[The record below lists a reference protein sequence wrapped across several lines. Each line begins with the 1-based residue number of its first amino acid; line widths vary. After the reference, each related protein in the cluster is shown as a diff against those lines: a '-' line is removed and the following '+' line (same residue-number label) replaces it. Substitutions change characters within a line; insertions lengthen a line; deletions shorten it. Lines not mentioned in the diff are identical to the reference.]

1 VRGLCLHRH
10 QSVADK
16 QQTISDC
23 RCREKISKNPWLQVA
38 PTVLASPPTN
48 PRICWEAGTA
58 RAREGA
64 ADFAKIRLIAGKKR
78 INRYMEFS
86 IAALLANFT
95 EDKLVAPKALE
106 KKLDCNDATSQLKL
120 QIALEALEK
129 IGILVKDKGRYR
141 RVPEEDVVEAKLR
154 CSSKGFCFAI
164 QDAEGSEDVYVRESH
179 LSTAWNGDRVLVKII
194 KEGSRRRSPEGE
206 VMLILERAN
215 PSVLARVKQT
225 ATPTGRV
232 SYRAIPLDDRL
243 LFELDLLA
251 NGTNLQEAIDHLVH
265 VEVKRYPL
273 GTHRPVGK
281 VVQVLGSDAEA
292 ADDLDIVCCKHDL
305 PRSFPAA
312 VIKAAENLPSKLK
325 KTDIKKRLDLRNS
338 LTVTFSKNEAG
349 EINSENPAP
358 QAEPESFSDD
368 AAENEFD
375 PTSFLW
381 DPPIEHALSIE
392 TLKSGG
398 WQVGI
403 HITDAAEY
411 VQPETPIDREARKR
425 GTCAHL
431 GEKII
436 AVLPEILNDRCS
448 LLLDT
453 ERLAFSIL
461 LTLDESG
468 ELLEY
473 EIQTSVIHIDYQLS
487 YQDAQAILEPGS
499 DAEDHALSSALRP
512 FLDQIGAASQAA
524 RQARLQ
530 RGSFEL
536 NLPDAN
542 SHFDDEGELGA
553 FATAPAAQSAVSE
566 LVVLANQA
574 VATHLQALGVPAIY
588 RVQPMPDPADIQ
600 EFIKL
605 SNNLGGELYLES
617 EEEVLPLEFQRFT
630 QQFAD
635 LKSERVLTYL
645 LEDTMKPAVYST
657 TPKPHF
663 GLALQDGYT
672 RCNSPLSRYADLLVL
687 RVLQAVFEQGR
698 SSRTTRAKEKVDLH
712 HSSCHGQITWNVLP
726 PDLHHEFETEFAAAV
741 VHLTERERVAED
753 AESDLQGLKKTGL
766 MKERTG
772 QTFQGL
778 ITGVQSYGF
787 FVEIEVRPPES
798 DILRVE
804 GLVHV
809 SSLKDDWYEYRSRQQ
824 TLVGRKIR
832 NQYRLGD
839 RVEVQV
845 KSVDYYRQQIDLV
858 AVGGGSQ
865 AFDDDE

>member
-1 VRGLCLHRH
+1 
-10 QSVADK
+10 
-16 QQTISDC
+16 
-23 RCREKISKNPWLQVA
+23 
-38 PTVLASPPTN
+38 
-48 PRICWEAGTA
+48 
-58 RAREGA
+58 
-64 ADFAKIRLIAGKKR
+64 
-78 INRYMEFS
+78 MEFS

-141 RVPEEDVVEAKLR
+141 RVTEDDVVEAKLR

-251 NGTNLQEAIDHLVH
+251 NGINLQEAIDHLVH

-305 PRSFPAA
+305 PRSFPPA

-325 KTDIKKRLDLRNS
+325 KTDIKKRLDLRDI
-338 LTVTFSKNEAG
+338 LTITFSKNQLE
-349 EINSENPAP
+349 ETQSENN
-358 QAEPESFSDD
+358 PETIGEETCSD
-368 AAENEFD
+368 AAENENEFD
-375 PTSFLW
+375 PASFLS
-381 DPPIEHALSIE
+381 DPPIERALSIE

-398 WQVGI
+398 WRVGI
-403 HITDAAEY
+403 HIADAAEY

-425 GTCAHL
+425 GTAPHL

-436 AVLPEILNDRCS
+436 AVLPEIVNERCS
-448 LLLDT
+448 LLPDT
-453 ERLAFSIL
+453 ERLAFSVL

-468 ELLEY
+468 ALAEY
-473 EIQTSVIHIDYQLS
+473 EIQTSVIQIDYQLS
-487 YQDAQAILEPGS
+487 YKEAEAILETPS
-499 DAEDHALSSALRP
+499 DDPLSSALRP
-512 FLDQIGAASQAA
+512 FLDQISAASQAA

-530 RGSFEL
+530 RGAFEL

-553 FATAPAAQSAVSE
+553 FAIAPRAQSAVAE

-574 VATHLQALGVPAIY
+574 VATHLQALGVPGIY

-605 SNNLGGELYLES
+605 SNNLGGELYLEN
-617 EEEVLPLEFQRFT
+617 EEEVLPFDFQRFT
-630 QQFAD
+630 QQFAG

-672 RCNSPLSRYADLLVL
+672 RCTSPLSRYADLLVL
-687 RVLQAVFEQGR
+687 RLLQAVLEQGR
-698 SSRTTRAKEKVDLH
+698 SGRTTRTKEKVDLH

-726 PDLHHEFETEFAAAV
+726 PDLHHEFETEFASVV

-798 DILRVE
+798 ELLRVE

-824 TLVGRKIR
+824 TLVGRKNR

>member
-1 VRGLCLHRH
+1 
-10 QSVADK
+10 
-16 QQTISDC
+16 
-23 RCREKISKNPWLQVA
+23 
-38 PTVLASPPTN
+38 
-48 PRICWEAGTA
+48 
-58 RAREGA
+58 
-64 ADFAKIRLIAGKKR
+64 
-78 INRYMEFS
+78 MEFS

-106 KKLDCNDATSQLKL
+106 KKLDCNDETSQLKL

-141 RVPEEDVVEAKLR
+141 RVAEDDVVEAKLR

-312 VIKAAENLPSKLK
+312 VIKAAENLPSKVK
-325 KTDIKKRLDLRNS
+325 KTDIKKRLDLRNI
-338 LTVTFSKNEAG
+338 LTVTFSKHELQEADTDNQARQTQEENFSEGTG
-349 EINSENPAP
+349 ENQTEK
-358 QAEPESFSDD
+358 
-368 AAENEFD
+368 EFD
-375 PTSFLW
+375 PTSFLS
-381 DPPIEHALSIE
+381 DPPIERALSIE
-392 TLKSGG
+392 SLKSGG

-411 VQPETPIDREARKR
+411 VQPETPLDREARKR

-436 AVLPEILNDRCS
+436 AVLPELLNERCS
-448 LLLDT
+448 LQADS
-453 ERLAFSIL
+453 ERLTFSIL

-473 EIQTSVIHIDYQLS
+473 EIQTSVIQVDYQLS
-487 YQDAQAILEPGS
+487 YPEAEAILQADPDTEV
-499 DAEDHALSSALRP
+499 HHLSSALRP
-512 FLDQIGAASQAA
+512 FLDRISDASKAA
-524 RQARLQ
+524 RQARLK
-530 RGSFEL
+530 RGAFEL

-553 FATAPAAQSAVSE
+553 FATAPASQSAVSE

-605 SNNLGGELYLES
+605 SNNLGGELYLEN
-617 EEEVLPLEFQRFT
+617 EEEVLPFDFQRFT
-630 QQFAD
+630 QQFAG

-663 GLALQDGYT
+663 GLALSDGYT
-672 RCNSPLSRYADLLVL
+672 RCTSPLSRYADLLVL

-698 SSRTTRAKEKVDLH
+698 SSRTTRAKEKVNLH

-726 PDLHHEFETEFAAAV
+726 PDLHHEYETEFGAAV

-824 TLVGRKIR
+824 TLVGRKNR

-865 AFDDDE
+865 AFDDEE

>member
-1 VRGLCLHRH
+1 
-10 QSVADK
+10 
-16 QQTISDC
+16 
-23 RCREKISKNPWLQVA
+23 
-38 PTVLASPPTN
+38 
-48 PRICWEAGTA
+48 
-58 RAREGA
+58 
-64 ADFAKIRLIAGKKR
+64 
-78 INRYMEFS
+78 MEFS

-141 RVPEEDVVEAKLR
+141 RVAEDDVVEAKLR

-338 LTVTFSKNEAG
+338 LTVTFSKNEEG
-349 EINSENPAP
+349 ETNTENETPQVPEANFSEGT
-358 QAEPESFSDD
+358 AENEL
-368 AAENEFD
+368 ENEFD
-375 PTSFLW
+375 PTSFLC
-381 DPPIEHALSIE
+381 DPPIERALSIE

-398 WQVGI
+398 WQVAI
-403 HITDAAEY
+403 HIADAAEY
-411 VQPETPIDREARKR
+411 VQPETPLDREARKR
-425 GTCAHL
+425 GTSAHL

-436 AVLPEILNDRCS
+436 PVQPQILNDRCS
-448 LLLDT
+448 LQPDT

-468 ELLEY
+468 ELTEY

-487 YQDAQAILEPGS
+487 YEQAQAIIEPDS
-499 DAEDHALSSALRP
+499 DAEDNPLSSALRP
-512 FLDQIGAASQAA
+512 FLDQIRAASQAV
-524 RQARLQ
+524 RQTRLQ
-530 RGSFEL
+530 RGAFEL

-553 FATAPAAQSAVSE
+553 FTTATPAQSAVSE

-605 SNNLGGELYLES
+605 SNNLGGELYLEN
-617 EEEVLPLEFQRFT
+617 EEEVLPLDFQRFT

-672 RCNSPLSRYADLLVL
+672 RCTSPLSRYADLLVL

-698 SSRTTRAKEKVDLH
+698 SSRTTRAKEKVNLH

-798 DILRVE
+798 ELLRVE

-824 TLVGRKIR
+824 TLVGRKNR

-865 AFDDDE
+865 AFDDEE

>member
-1 VRGLCLHRH
+1 
-10 QSVADK
+10 
-16 QQTISDC
+16 
-23 RCREKISKNPWLQVA
+23 
-38 PTVLASPPTN
+38 
-48 PRICWEAGTA
+48 
-58 RAREGA
+58 
-64 ADFAKIRLIAGKKR
+64 
-78 INRYMEFS
+78 MEFS

-106 KKLDCNDATSQLKL
+106 KKLDCNDETSQLKL

-129 IGILVKDKGRYR
+129 IGILIKDKGRYR
-141 RVPEEDVVEAKLR
+141 RVAEEDVVEAKLR

-325 KTDIKKRLDLRNS
+325 KTDIKKRLDLRNI
-338 LTVTFSKNEAG
+338 LTVTFSKNEPG
-349 EINSENPAP
+349 ETNENDPP
-358 QAEPESFSDD
+358 QTEPESFSDE
-368 AAENEFD
+368 AENEFD
-375 PTSFLW
+375 PTSFLS
-381 DPPIEHALSIE
+381 DPPIERALSIE
-392 TLKSGG
+392 SLKSGG

-436 AVLPEILNDRCS
+436 AVLPELLNDRCS

-487 YQDAQAILEPGS
+487 YHDAQAILEPGS
-499 DAEDHALSSALRP
+499 DAED
-512 FLDQIGAASQAA
+512 
-524 RQARLQ
+524 
-530 RGSFEL
+530 
-536 NLPDAN
+536 
-542 SHFDDEGELGA
+542 
-553 FATAPAAQSAVSE
+553 
-566 LVVLANQA
+566 
-574 VATHLQALGVPAIY
+574 
-588 RVQPMPDPADIQ
+588 
-600 EFIKL
+600 
-605 SNNLGGELYLES
+605 
-617 EEEVLPLEFQRFT
+617 
-630 QQFAD
+630 
-635 LKSERVLTYL
+635 
-645 LEDTMKPAVYST
+645 
-657 TPKPHF
+657 
-663 GLALQDGYT
+663 
-672 RCNSPLSRYADLLVL
+672 
-687 RVLQAVFEQGR
+687 
-698 SSRTTRAKEKVDLH
+698 
-712 HSSCHGQITWNVLP
+712 
-726 PDLHHEFETEFAAAV
+726 
-741 VHLTERERVAED
+741 
-753 AESDLQGLKKTGL
+753 
-766 MKERTG
+766 
-772 QTFQGL
+772 
-778 ITGVQSYGF
+778 
-787 FVEIEVRPPES
+787 
-798 DILRVE
+798 
-804 GLVHV
+804 
-809 SSLKDDWYEYRSRQQ
+809 
-824 TLVGRKIR
+824 
-832 NQYRLGD
+832 
-839 RVEVQV
+839 
-845 KSVDYYRQQIDLV
+845 
-858 AVGGGSQ
+858 
-865 AFDDDE
+865 

>member
-1 VRGLCLHRH
+1 
-10 QSVADK
+10 
-16 QQTISDC
+16 
-23 RCREKISKNPWLQVA
+23 
-38 PTVLASPPTN
+38 
-48 PRICWEAGTA
+48 
-58 RAREGA
+58 
-64 ADFAKIRLIAGKKR
+64 
-78 INRYMEFS
+78 MEFS

-106 KKLDCNDATSQLKL
+106 KKLDCNDVTSQLKL

-141 RVPEEDVVEAKLR
+141 RVTEDDVVEAKLR

-225 ATPTGRV
+225 STPTGRV

-312 VIKAAENLPSKLK
+312 AIKAAENLPSKLK
-325 KTDIKKRLDLRNS
+325 KTDIKKRLDLRDI
-338 LTVTFSKNEAG
+338 LTFTFTKNQLE
-349 EINSENPAP
+349 ESESESI
-358 QAEPESFSDD
+358 AETTEEESISDFPK
-368 AAENEFD
+368 NEFD
-375 PTSFLW
+375 PASFLSN
-381 DPPIEHALSIE
+381 PPIERALSIE

-398 WQVGI
+398 WRVGV
-403 HITDAAEY
+403 HIADAAEY

-425 GTCAHL
+425 GTAPHL
-431 GEKII
+431 GDKII
-436 AVLPEILNDRCS
+436 AILPEILLNDRSS
-448 LLLDT
+448 LIPDV
-453 ERLAFSIL
+453 ERPTFSVIL
-461 LTLDESG
+461 TIDESG
-468 ELLEY
+468 EVVEY
-473 EIQTSVIHIDYQLS
+473 EIQTSIIQVDCQLNYQE
-487 YQDAQAILEPGS
+487 AETILESGS
-499 DAEDHALSSALRP
+499 ASTVHPLSSTICP
-512 FLDQIGAASQAA
+512 FLSQLFAVSEVVRETRLKRGA
-524 RQARLQ
+524 
-530 RGSFEL
+530 FEL

-553 FATAPAAQSAVSE
+553 FAIAPRAQSAVSE

-574 VATHLQALGVPAIY
+574 VATHLQALGVPGIY

-605 SNNLGGELYLES
+605 SNNLGGELYLEN
-617 EEEVLPLEFQRFT
+617 EEEVLPFDFQRFT
-630 QQFAD
+630 QQFAG

-672 RCNSPLSRYADLLVL
+672 RCTSPLSRYADLLVL
-687 RVLQAVFEQGR
+687 RLLQAVLEQGR
-698 SSRTTRAKEKVDLH
+698 SSRTTRAKEKVNLR

-726 PDLHHEFETEFAAAV
+726 PDLHHEFETEFASLV

-824 TLVGRKIR
+824 TLVGRKNR

>member
-1 VRGLCLHRH
+1 LG
-10 QSVADK
+10 S
-16 QQTISDC
+16 TF
-23 RCREKISKNPWLQVA
+23 A
-38 PTVLASPPTN
+38 P
-48 PRICWEAGTA
+48 AG
-58 RAREGA
+58 EGA
-64 ADFAKIRLIAGKKR
+64 VDFAKIRLIAGKKR
-78 INRYMEFS
+78 IDRYMEFS

-141 RVPEEDVVEAKLR
+141 RVTEDDVVEAKLR

-251 NGTNLQEAIDHLVH
+251 NGINLQEAIDHLVH

-305 PRSFPAA
+305 PRSFPPA

-325 KTDIKKRLDLRNS
+325 KTDIKKRLDLRDI
-338 LTVTFSKNEAG
+338 LTITFSKNQLE
-349 EINSENPAP
+349 ETQSENN
-358 QAEPESFSDD
+358 PETIGEETFSD
-368 AAENEFD
+368 AAENENEFD
-375 PTSFLW
+375 PASFLS
-381 DPPIEHALSIE
+381 DPPIERALSIE

-398 WQVGI
+398 WRVGI
-403 HITDAAEY
+403 HIADAAEY

-425 GTCAHL
+425 GTAPHL

-436 AVLPEILNDRCS
+436 AVLPEIVNERCS
-448 LLLDT
+448 LLPDT
-453 ERLAFSIL
+453 ERLAFSVL

-468 ELLEY
+468 ALAEY
-473 EIQTSVIHIDYQLS
+473 EIQTSVIQIDYQLS
-487 YQDAQAILEPGS
+487 YKEAEAILESRS
-499 DAEDHALSSALRP
+499 DDPLSSALRP
-512 FLDQIGAASQAA
+512 FLDQISAASQAA

-530 RGSFEL
+530 RGAFEL

-553 FATAPAAQSAVSE
+553 FAIAPRAQSAVAE

-574 VATHLQALGVPAIY
+574 VATHLQALGVPGIY

-605 SNNLGGELYLES
+605 SNNLGGELYLEN
-617 EEEVLPLEFQRFT
+617 EEEVLPFDFQRFT
-630 QQFAD
+630 QQFAG

-672 RCNSPLSRYADLLVL
+672 RCTSPLSRYADLLVL
-687 RVLQAVFEQGR
+687 RLLQAVLEQGR
-698 SSRTTRAKEKVDLH
+698 SGRTTRTKEKVDLH

-726 PDLHHEFETEFAAAV
+726 PDLHHEFETEFASLV

-798 DILRVE
+798 ELLRVE

-824 TLVGRKIR
+824 TLVGRKNR

>member
-1 VRGLCLHRH
+1 
-10 QSVADK
+10 
-16 QQTISDC
+16 
-23 RCREKISKNPWLQVA
+23 
-38 PTVLASPPTN
+38 
-48 PRICWEAGTA
+48 
-58 RAREGA
+58 
-64 ADFAKIRLIAGKKR
+64 
-78 INRYMEFS
+78 MEFS

-106 KKLDCNDATSQLKL
+106 KKLDCNDVTSQLKL

-141 RVPEEDVVEAKLR
+141 RVTEDDVVEAKLR

-164 QDAEGSEDVYVRESH
+164 QDAEGSEDVYVWESH

-225 ATPTGRV
+225 STPTGRV

-305 PRSFPAA
+305 PRSFPVA

-325 KTDIKKRLDLRNS
+325 KTDIKKRLDLRDI
-338 LTVTFSKNEAG
+338 LTFTFSKNTLE
-349 EINSENPAP
+349 ETKSENNAKTT
-358 QAEPESFSDD
+358 QDETFSASAENEL
-368 AAENEFD
+368 ENEFD
-375 PTSFLW
+375 PASFLSN
-381 DPPIEHALSIE
+381 PPVERALSIE

-398 WQVGI
+398 WRVGI
-403 HITDAAEY
+403 HIADAAEY

-425 GTCAHL
+425 GTVPHL
-431 GEKII
+431 GDKII
-436 AVLPEILNDRCS
+436 AILPEILLDDRSS
-448 LLLDT
+448 LIPDV
-453 ERLAFSIL
+453 ERLTFSVIL
-461 LTLDESG
+461 TIDESG
-468 ELLEY
+468 ELVEY
-473 EIQTSVIHIDYQLS
+473 EIQTSIIQVDCQLS
-487 YQDAQAILEPGS
+487 YQEAETILESGASATVHP
-499 DAEDHALSSALRP
+499 LSSTICP
-512 FLDQIGAASQAA
+512 FLSQLFAASEVV
-524 RQARLQ
+524 RQARLK
-530 RGSFEL
+530 RGAFEL

-553 FATAPAAQSAVSE
+553 FAIAPPAQSAVSE

-574 VATHLQALGVPAIY
+574 VATHLQALGVPGIY

-605 SNNLGGELYLES
+605 SNNLGGELYLEN
-617 EEEVLPLEFQRFT
+617 EEEVLPFDFQRFT
-630 QQFAD
+630 QQFAG

-672 RCNSPLSRYADLLVL
+672 RCTSPLSRYADLLVL
-687 RVLQAVFEQGR
+687 RLLQTVLEQGR
-698 SSRTTRAKEKVDLH
+698 SSRTTRAKEKVNLR

-726 PDLHHEFETEFAAAV
+726 PDLHHEFETEFASLV

-824 TLVGRKIR
+824 TLVGRKNR

>member
-1 VRGLCLHRH
+1 
-10 QSVADK
+10 
-16 QQTISDC
+16 
-23 RCREKISKNPWLQVA
+23 
-38 PTVLASPPTN
+38 
-48 PRICWEAGTA
+48 
-58 RAREGA
+58 
-64 ADFAKIRLIAGKKR
+64 
-78 INRYMEFS
+78 MEFS

-141 RVPEEDVVEAKLR
+141 RVAEDDVVEAKLR

-225 ATPTGRV
+225 GTPTGRV

-338 LTVTFSKNEAG
+338 LTVTFSKNEEG
-349 EINSENPAP
+349 ETNTENEAP
-358 QAEPESFSDD
+358 QVPEENFSEGTAENELL
-368 AAENEFD
+368 NEFD
-375 PTSFLW
+375 PTSFLC
-381 DPPIEHALSIE
+381 DPPIERALSIE

-398 WQVGI
+398 WQVAI
-403 HITDAAEY
+403 HIADAAEY
-411 VQPETPIDREARKR
+411 VQPETPLDREARKR
-425 GTCAHL
+425 GTSAHL

-436 AVLPEILNDRCS
+436 PVQPQILNDRCS
-448 LLLDT
+448 LQPDT

-468 ELLEY
+468 ELTEY

-487 YQDAQAILEPGS
+487 YEQAQAIIESDS
-499 DAEDHALSSALRP
+499 DAEDNPLSSALRP
-512 FLDQIGAASQAA
+512 FLDQIWAASRAA
-524 RQARLQ
+524 RQARLK
-530 RGSFEL
+530 RGAFEL

-553 FATAPAAQSAVSE
+553 FTTATPAQSAVSE
-566 LVVLANQA
+566 LVVLANEA
-574 VATHLQALGVPAIY
+574 VAAHLQALGVPAIY

-617 EEEVLPLEFQRFT
+617 EEEVLPFDFQRFT
-630 QQFAD
+630 QQFAG

-672 RCNSPLSRYADLLVL
+672 RCTSPLSRYADLLVL

-698 SSRTTRAKEKVDLH
+698 SSRTTRAKEKVNLH

-726 PDLHHEFETEFAAAV
+726 PDLHHEFETEFAASV

-787 FVEIEVRPPES
+787 FVEIEVRPTDSEL
-798 DILRVE
+798 LRVE

-824 TLVGRKIR
+824 TLVGRKNR

-865 AFDDDE
+865 AFDDDD

>member
-1 VRGLCLHRH
+1 LG
-10 QSVADK
+10 S
-16 QQTISDC
+16 TF
-23 RCREKISKNPWLQVA
+23 A
-38 PTVLASPPTN
+38 P
-48 PRICWEAGTA
+48 AG
-58 RAREGA
+58 EGA
-64 ADFAKIRLIAGKKR
+64 VDFAKIRLIAGKKR
-78 INRYMEFS
+78 IDRYMEFS

-141 RVPEEDVVEAKLR
+141 RVTEDDVVEAKLR

-251 NGTNLQEAIDHLVH
+251 NGINLQEAIDHLVH

-305 PRSFPAA
+305 PRSFPPA

-325 KTDIKKRLDLRNS
+325 KTDIKKRLDLRDI
-338 LTVTFSKNEAG
+338 LTITFSKNQETQ
-349 EINSENPAP
+349 SENN
-358 QAEPESFSDD
+358 PETIGEETFSD
-368 AAENEFD
+368 AAENENEFD
-375 PTSFLW
+375 PASFLS
-381 DPPIEHALSIE
+381 DPPIERALSIE

-398 WQVGI
+398 WRVGI
-403 HITDAAEY
+403 HIADAAEY

-425 GTCAHL
+425 GTAPHL

-436 AVLPEILNDRCS
+436 AVLPEIVNERCS
-448 LLLDT
+448 LLPDT
-453 ERLAFSIL
+453 ERLAFSVL

-468 ELLEY
+468 ALAEY
-473 EIQTSVIHIDYQLS
+473 EIQTSVIQIDYQLS
-487 YQDAQAILEPGS
+487 YKEAEAILESRS
-499 DAEDHALSSALRP
+499 DDPLSSALRP
-512 FLDQIGAASQAA
+512 FLDQISAASQAA

-530 RGSFEL
+530 RGAFEL

-553 FATAPAAQSAVSE
+553 FAIAPRAQSAVAE

-574 VATHLQALGVPAIY
+574 VATHLQALGVPGIY

-605 SNNLGGELYLES
+605 SNNLGGELYLEN
-617 EEEVLPLEFQRFT
+617 EEEVLPFDFQRFT
-630 QQFAD
+630 QQFAG

-672 RCNSPLSRYADLLVL
+672 RCTSPLSRYADLLVL
-687 RVLQAVFEQGR
+687 RLLQAVLEQGR
-698 SSRTTRAKEKVDLH
+698 SGRTTRTKEKVDLH

-726 PDLHHEFETEFAAAV
+726 PDLHHEFETEFASLV

-798 DILRVE
+798 ELLRVE

-824 TLVGRKIR
+824 TLVGRKNR

>member
-1 VRGLCLHRH
+1 
-10 QSVADK
+10 
-16 QQTISDC
+16 
-23 RCREKISKNPWLQVA
+23 
-38 PTVLASPPTN
+38 
-48 PRICWEAGTA
+48 
-58 RAREGA
+58 
-64 ADFAKIRLIAGKKR
+64 
-78 INRYMEFS
+78 MEFS

-141 RVPEEDVVEAKLR
+141 RVTEDDVVEAKLR

-225 ATPTGRV
+225 STPTGRV

-325 KTDIKKRLDLRNS
+325 KTDIKKRLDLRDI
-338 LTVTFSKNEAG
+338 LTFTFSKNTLE
-349 EINSENPAP
+349 ETNSENNVETT
-358 QAEPESFSDD
+358 QEEIISDFPK
-368 AAENEFD
+368 NEFD
-375 PTSFLW
+375 PASFLSN
-381 DPPIEHALSIE
+381 PPIERALSIE

-398 WQVGI
+398 WRVGI
-403 HITDAAEY
+403 HIADAAEY

-425 GTCAHL
+425 GTAPHL
-431 GEKII
+431 GDKII
-436 AVLPEILNDRCS
+436 AVLPEILLDDRSS
-448 LLLDT
+448 LIPDV
-453 ERLAFSIL
+453 ERLTFSVIL
-461 LTLDESG
+461 TIDESG
-468 ELLEY
+468 ELVEY
-473 EIQTSVIHIDYQLS
+473 EIQTSIIQVDCQLTYQE
-487 YQDAQAILEPGS
+487 AETILESGASATVHP
-499 DAEDHALSSALRP
+499 LSSTICP
-512 FLDQIGAASQAA
+512 FLSQLFAVSEVV
-524 RQARLQ
+524 RQARLK
-530 RGSFEL
+530 RGAFEL

-553 FATAPAAQSAVSE
+553 FAIAPRAQSAVSE

-574 VATHLQALGVPAIY
+574 VATHLQALGVPGIY

-605 SNNLGGELYLES
+605 SNNLGGELYLEN
-617 EEEVLPLEFQRFT
+617 EEEVLPFDFQRFT
-630 QQFAD
+630 QQFAG

-672 RCNSPLSRYADLLVL
+672 RCTSPLSRYADLLVL
-687 RVLQAVFEQGR
+687 RLLQAVLEQGR
-698 SSRTTRAKEKVDLH
+698 SSRTTRAKEKVNLR

-726 PDLHHEFETEFAAAV
+726 PDLHHEFETEFASLV

-824 TLVGRKIR
+824 TLVGRKNR

>member
-1 VRGLCLHRH
+1 
-10 QSVADK
+10 
-16 QQTISDC
+16 
-23 RCREKISKNPWLQVA
+23 
-38 PTVLASPPTN
+38 
-48 PRICWEAGTA
+48 
-58 RAREGA
+58 
-64 ADFAKIRLIAGKKR
+64 
-78 INRYMEFS
+78 MEFS

-141 RVPEEDVVEAKLR
+141 RVTEDDVVEAKLR

-225 ATPTGRV
+225 STPTGRV

-325 KTDIKKRLDLRNS
+325 KTDIKKRLDLRDI
-338 LTVTFSKNEAG
+338 LTFTFSKNTLE
-349 EINSENPAP
+349 ETNSENNVETT
-358 QAEPESFSDD
+358 QEEIISDFPK
-368 AAENEFD
+368 NEFD
-375 PTSFLW
+375 PASFLSN
-381 DPPIEHALSIE
+381 PPIERALSIE

-398 WQVGI
+398 WRVGI
-403 HITDAAEY
+403 HIADAAEY

-425 GTCAHL
+425 GTAPHL
-431 GEKII
+431 GDKII
-436 AVLPEILNDRCS
+436 AILPEILLDDRSS
-448 LLLDT
+448 LIPDV
-453 ERLAFSIL
+453 ERLTFSVIL
-461 LTLDESG
+461 TIDESG
-468 ELLEY
+468 ELVEY
-473 EIQTSVIHIDYQLS
+473 EIQTSIIQVDCQLTYQE
-487 YQDAQAILEPGS
+487 AETILESGASATVHP
-499 DAEDHALSSALRP
+499 LSSTICP
-512 FLDQIGAASQAA
+512 FLSQLFAVSEVV
-524 RQARLQ
+524 RQARLK
-530 RGSFEL
+530 RGAFEL

-553 FATAPAAQSAVSE
+553 FAIAPRAQSAVSE

-574 VATHLQALGVPAIY
+574 VATHLQALGVPGIY

-605 SNNLGGELYLES
+605 SNNLGGELYLEN
-617 EEEVLPLEFQRFT
+617 EEEVLPFDFQRFT
-630 QQFAD
+630 QQFAG

-672 RCNSPLSRYADLLVL
+672 RCTSPLSRYADLLVL
-687 RVLQAVFEQGR
+687 RLLQAVLEQGR
-698 SSRTTRAKEKVDLH
+698 SSRTTRAKEKVNLR

-726 PDLHHEFETEFAAAV
+726 PDLHHEFETEFASLV

-824 TLVGRKIR
+824 TLVGRKNR

-865 AFDDDE
+865 AFDDEE

>member
-1 VRGLCLHRH
+1 
-10 QSVADK
+10 
-16 QQTISDC
+16 
-23 RCREKISKNPWLQVA
+23 
-38 PTVLASPPTN
+38 
-48 PRICWEAGTA
+48 
-58 RAREGA
+58 
-64 ADFAKIRLIAGKKR
+64 
-78 INRYMEFS
+78 MEFS

-141 RVPEEDVVEAKLR
+141 RVAEDDVVEAKLR

-338 LTVTFSKNEAG
+338 LTVTFSKNEEG
-349 EINSENPAP
+349 ETNTQNEAP
-358 QAEPESFSDD
+358 QVPEENFSEGTAENEL
-368 AAENEFD
+368 ENEFD
-375 PTSFLW
+375 PTSFLC
-381 DPPIEHALSIE
+381 DPPIERALSIE

-398 WQVGI
+398 WQVAI
-403 HITDAAEY
+403 HIADAAEY
-411 VQPETPIDREARKR
+411 VQPETPLDREARKR
-425 GTCAHL
+425 GTSAHL
-431 GEKII
+431 GEKVIP
-436 AVLPEILNDRCS
+436 VQPQILNDRCS
-448 LLLDT
+448 LQPDT

-468 ELLEY
+468 ELTEY

-487 YQDAQAILEPGS
+487 YEQAQAIIESDS
-499 DAEDHALSSALRP
+499 DAEDNPLSSALRP
-512 FLDQIGAASQAA
+512 FLDQIRAASQAV
-524 RQARLQ
+524 RQTRLQ
-530 RGSFEL
+530 RGAFEL

-553 FATAPAAQSAVSE
+553 FTTATPAQSAVSE

-605 SNNLGGELYLES
+605 SNNLGGELYLEN
-617 EEEVLPLEFQRFT
+617 EEEVLPLDFQRFT

-663 GLALQDGYT
+663 GLALSHGYT
-672 RCNSPLSRYADLLVL
+672 RCTSPLSRYADLLVL

-698 SSRTTRAKEKVDLH
+698 SSRTTRAKEKVNLH

-798 DILRVE
+798 ELLRVE

-824 TLVGRKIR
+824 TLVGRKNR

-865 AFDDDE
+865 AFDDDD

>member
-1 VRGLCLHRH
+1 
-10 QSVADK
+10 
-16 QQTISDC
+16 
-23 RCREKISKNPWLQVA
+23 
-38 PTVLASPPTN
+38 
-48 PRICWEAGTA
+48 
-58 RAREGA
+58 
-64 ADFAKIRLIAGKKR
+64 
-78 INRYMEFS
+78 MEFS

-106 KKLDCNDATSQLKL
+106 KKLDCNDVTSQLKL

-141 RVPEEDVVEAKLR
+141 RVTEDDVVEAKLR

-225 ATPTGRV
+225 STPTGRV

-325 KTDIKKRLDLRNS
+325 KTDIKKRLDLRDI
-338 LTVTFSKNEAG
+338 LTFTFTKNQLE
-349 EINSENPAP
+349 ETESENI
-358 QAEPESFSDD
+358 AETTEEEIISDFPK
-368 AAENEFD
+368 NEFD
-375 PTSFLW
+375 PASFLSN
-381 DPPIEHALSIE
+381 PPIERALSIE

-398 WQVGI
+398 WRVGV
-403 HITDAAEY
+403 HIADAAEY

-425 GTCAHL
+425 GTAPHL
-431 GEKII
+431 GDKII
-436 AVLPEILNDRCS
+436 AILPEILLDDRSS
-448 LLLDT
+448 LIPDV
-453 ERLAFSIL
+453 ERPTFSVIL
-461 LTLDESG
+461 TIDESG
-468 ELLEY
+468 EVIEY
-473 EIQTSVIHIDYQLS
+473 EIQTSIIQVDCQLNYQE
-487 YQDAQAILEPGS
+487 AETILESGS
-499 DAEDHALSSALRP
+499 ASTVHPLSSTICP
-512 FLDQIGAASQAA
+512 FLSQLFAVSEVV
-524 RQARLQ
+524 REARLK
-530 RGSFEL
+530 RGAFEL

-553 FATAPAAQSAVSE
+553 FAIAPRAQSAVSE

-574 VATHLQALGVPAIY
+574 VATHLQALGVPGIY

-605 SNNLGGELYLES
+605 SNNLGGELYLEN
-617 EEEVLPLEFQRFT
+617 EEEVLPLDFQRFT
-630 QQFAD
+630 QQFAG

-672 RCNSPLSRYADLLVL
+672 RCTSPLSRYADLLVL
-687 RVLQAVFEQGR
+687 RLLQAVLEQGR
-698 SSRTTRAKEKVDLH
+698 SSRTTRAKEKVNLR

-726 PDLHHEFETEFAAAV
+726 PDLHHEFETEFASLV

-824 TLVGRKIR
+824 TLVGRKNR

>member
-1 VRGLCLHRH
+1 
-10 QSVADK
+10 
-16 QQTISDC
+16 
-23 RCREKISKNPWLQVA
+23 
-38 PTVLASPPTN
+38 
-48 PRICWEAGTA
+48 
-58 RAREGA
+58 
-64 ADFAKIRLIAGKKR
+64 
-78 INRYMEFS
+78 MEFS

-106 KKLDCNDATSQLKL
+106 KKLDCNDVTSQLKL

-141 RVPEEDVVEAKLR
+141 RVTEDDVVEAKLR

-225 ATPTGRV
+225 STPTGRV

-305 PRSFPAA
+305 PRSFPVA

-325 KTDIKKRLDLRNS
+325 KTDIKKRLDLRDI
-338 LTVTFSKNEAG
+338 LTFTFSKNTLE
-349 EINSENPAP
+349 ETNSENNVETT
-358 QAEPESFSDD
+358 QDETFSNSAENET
-368 AAENEFD
+368 ENEFD
-375 PTSFLW
+375 PASFLSN
-381 DPPIEHALSIE
+381 PPVERALSIE

-398 WQVGI
+398 WRVGI
-403 HITDAAEY
+403 HIADAAEY

-425 GTCAHL
+425 GTAPHL
-431 GEKII
+431 GDKII
-436 AVLPEILNDRCS
+436 AVLPEILLNDRSS
-448 LLLDT
+448 LIPDV
-453 ERLAFSIL
+453 ERLTFSVIL
-461 LTLDESG
+461 TIDESG
-468 ELLEY
+468 ELVEY
-473 EIQTSVIHIDYQLS
+473 EIQTSIIQVDCQLS
-487 YQDAQAILEPGS
+487 YQEAETILESGASATVHP
-499 DAEDHALSSALRP
+499 LSSTICP
-512 FLDQIGAASQAA
+512 FLSQLFAASEVV
-524 RQARLQ
+524 RQARLK
-530 RGSFEL
+530 RGAFEL

-553 FATAPAAQSAVSE
+553 FAIAPPTQSAVSE

-574 VATHLQALGVPAIY
+574 VATHLQALGVPGIY

-605 SNNLGGELYLES
+605 SNNLGGELYLEN
-617 EEEVLPLEFQRFT
+617 EEEVLPFDFQRFT
-630 QQFAD
+630 QQFAG

-672 RCNSPLSRYADLLVL
+672 RCTSPLSRYADLLVL
-687 RVLQAVFEQGR
+687 RLLQAVLEQGR
-698 SSRTTRAKEKVDLH
+698 SSRTTRAKEKVNLR

-726 PDLHHEFETEFAAAV
+726 PDLHHEFETEFASLV

-824 TLVGRKIR
+824 TLVGRKNR

>member
-1 VRGLCLHRH
+1 
-10 QSVADK
+10 
-16 QQTISDC
+16 
-23 RCREKISKNPWLQVA
+23 
-38 PTVLASPPTN
+38 
-48 PRICWEAGTA
+48 
-58 RAREGA
+58 
-64 ADFAKIRLIAGKKR
+64 
-78 INRYMEFS
+78 MEFS

-141 RVPEEDVVEAKLR
+141 RIAEDDVVEAKLR

-273 GTHRPVGK
+273 GTHRPIGK

-305 PRSFPAA
+305 PRSFPPA

-325 KTDIKKRLDLRNS
+325 KTDIKKRLDLRNI
-338 LTVTFSKNEAG
+338 LTVTFSKNEPG
-349 EINSENPAP
+349 ETNTENETP
-358 QAEPESFSDD
+358 QVEEEILAEGDQ
-368 AAENEFD
+368 NEFD
-375 PTSFLW
+375 PTSFLS
-381 DPPIEHALSIE
+381 DPPIERAFSIE

-403 HITDAAEY
+403 HITDSAEY
-411 VQPETPIDREARKR
+411 VQPETPLDREARKR
-425 GTCAHL
+425 GTSAHL

-436 AVLPEILNDRCS
+436 AVLPSILNQRCT
-448 LLLDT
+448 LQPDT

-461 LTLDESG
+461 LTLDRSG
-468 ELLEY
+468 EVTEY
-473 EIQTSVIHIDYQLS
+473 EIQTSVIQIDYQLS
-487 YQDAQAILEPGS
+487 YEQAQAIVEADS
-499 DAEDHALSSALRP
+499 DAEEPSLSSALRP
-512 FLDQIGAASQAA
+512 FLDQLWAASQAV
-524 RQARLQ
+524 RQARLK
-530 RGSFEL
+530 RGAFQL

-553 FATAPAAQSAVSE
+553 FATAPPAQSAVSE
-566 LVVLANQA
+566 LVVLANEA

-605 SNNLGGELYLES
+605 SNNLGGELYLEN
-617 EEEVLPLEFQRFT
+617 EEEVVPFDFQRFT
-630 QQFAD
+630 QQFAG

-672 RCNSPLSRYADLLVL
+672 RCTSPLSRYADLLVL

-698 SSRTTRAKEKVDLH
+698 SSRTTRAKEKVNLH

-787 FVEIEVRPPES
+787 FVEIEVRPTDSEL
-798 DILRVE
+798 LRVE

-824 TLVGRKIR
+824 TLVGRKNR

-865 AFDDDE
+865 AFDDDD

>member
-1 VRGLCLHRH
+1 LG
-10 QSVADK
+10 S
-16 QQTISDC
+16 TF
-23 RCREKISKNPWLQVA
+23 A
-38 PTVLASPPTN
+38 P
-48 PRICWEAGTA
+48 AG
-58 RAREGA
+58 EGA
-64 ADFAKIRLIAGKKR
+64 VDFAKIRLIAGKKR
-78 INRYMEFS
+78 IDRYMEFS

-141 RVPEEDVVEAKLR
+141 RVTEDDVVEAKLR

-251 NGTNLQEAIDHLVH
+251 NGINLQEAIDHLVH

-305 PRSFPAA
+305 PRSFPPA

-325 KTDIKKRLDLRNS
+325 KTDIKKRLDLRDI
-338 LTVTFSKNEAG
+338 LTITFSKNQLE
-349 EINSENPAP
+349 ETQSENN
-358 QAEPESFSDD
+358 PETIGEETCSD
-368 AAENEFD
+368 AAENENEFD
-375 PTSFLW
+375 PASFLS
-381 DPPIEHALSIE
+381 DPPIERALSIE

-398 WQVGI
+398 WRVGI
-403 HITDAAEY
+403 HIADAAEY

-425 GTCAHL
+425 GTAPHL

-436 AVLPEILNDRCS
+436 AVLPEIVNERCS
-448 LLLDT
+448 LLPDT
-453 ERLAFSIL
+453 ERLAFSVL

-468 ELLEY
+468 ALAEY
-473 EIQTSVIHIDYQLS
+473 EIQTSVIQIDYQLS
-487 YQDAQAILEPGS
+487 YKEAEAILESRS
-499 DAEDHALSSALRP
+499 DDPLSSALRP
-512 FLDQIGAASQAA
+512 FLDQISAASQAA

-530 RGSFEL
+530 RGAFEL

-553 FATAPAAQSAVSE
+553 FAIAPRAQSAVAE

-574 VATHLQALGVPAIY
+574 VATHLQALGVPGIY

-605 SNNLGGELYLES
+605 SNNLGGELYLEN
-617 EEEVLPLEFQRFT
+617 EEEVLPFDFQRFT
-630 QQFAD
+630 QQFAG

-672 RCNSPLSRYADLLVL
+672 RCTSPLSRYADLLVL
-687 RVLQAVFEQGR
+687 RLLQAVLEQGR
-698 SSRTTRAKEKVDLH
+698 SGRTTRTKEKVDLH

-726 PDLHHEFETEFAAAV
+726 PDLHHEFETEFASVV

-798 DILRVE
+798 ELLRVE

-824 TLVGRKIR
+824 TLVGRKNR

>member
-1 VRGLCLHRH
+1 
-10 QSVADK
+10 
-16 QQTISDC
+16 
-23 RCREKISKNPWLQVA
+23 
-38 PTVLASPPTN
+38 
-48 PRICWEAGTA
+48 
-58 RAREGA
+58 
-64 ADFAKIRLIAGKKR
+64 
-78 INRYMEFS
+78 MEFS

-95 EDKLVAPKALE
+95 DDKLVAPKALE
-106 KKLDCNDATSQLKL
+106 KKLDCNDETSQLKL

-129 IGILVKDKGRYR
+129 IGILVKEKGRYR
-141 RVPEEDVVEAKLR
+141 RIVEDDVVEAKLR

-225 ATPTGRV
+225 STPTGRI

-273 GTHRPVGK
+273 GTHRPLGK

-305 PRSFPAA
+305 PRSFPLAA
-312 VIKAAENLPSKLK
+312 IKAAENLPGKIK
-325 KTDIKKRLDLRNS
+325 KTDLKKRLDFRDILTFTFIKNQPAAANS
-338 LTVTFSKNEAG
+338 DNSPTESEDENFSDTAENAG
-349 EINSENPAP
+349 ENAGEN
-358 QAEPESFSDD
+358 

-375 PTSFLW
+375 PTSFLS
-381 DPPIEHALSIE
+381 DPPVERAISIE
-392 TLKSGG
+392 TIKPGR
-398 WQVGI
+398 WRIGI
-403 HITDAAEY
+403 HIADAAEY

-425 GTCAHL
+425 GTAAHL

-436 AVLPEILNDRCS
+436 AILPPAVSDRCS
-448 LLLDT
+448 LAPDE
-453 ERLAFSIL
+453 ERLTFSVL
-461 LTLDESG
+461 LILDESG

-473 EIQTSVIHIDYQLS
+473 EIQSSIIQVDCQLT
-487 YQDAQAILEPGS
+487 YEQAQTILESPDDS
-499 DAEDHALSSALRP
+499 ENLHPLSSAVRS
-512 FLDQIGAASQAA
+512 FLDRLFPASGAA
-524 RQARLQ
+524 RQARLK
-530 RGSFEL
+530 RGAFEL
-536 NLPDAN
+536 NLPDAT
-542 SHFDDEGELGA
+542 SHSDDEGELGA
-553 FATAPAAQSAVSE
+553 FALAPPIQSAVAE

-574 VATHLQALGVPAIY
+574 VAAHLQALGVPAIY
-588 RVQPMPDPADIQ
+588 RAQPMPDPADIQ

-605 SNNLGGELYLES
+605 SNNLGGDLYLEN
-617 EEEVLPLEFQRFT
+617 EEEVLPLDFQRFSE
-630 QQFAD
+630 QFAG

-645 LEDTMKPAVYST
+645 LEDTMKPGVYST
-657 TPKPHF
+657 TAKPHF
-663 GLALQDGYT
+663 GLALPEGYA
-672 RCNSPLSRYADLLVL
+672 RCNAPLSRYADLLIL
-687 RVLQAVFEQGR
+687 RLLQAVFEQGR

-726 PDLHHEFETEFAAAV
+726 PDVHHEFEAEFASIV

-787 FVEIEVRPPES
+787 FVEIEVRPPDLS

-824 TLVGRKIR
+824 TLVGRKNR

-858 AVGGGSQ
+858 AVGGGSE

>member
-1 VRGLCLHRH
+1 
-10 QSVADK
+10 
-16 QQTISDC
+16 
-23 RCREKISKNPWLQVA
+23 
-38 PTVLASPPTN
+38 
-48 PRICWEAGTA
+48 
-58 RAREGA
+58 
-64 ADFAKIRLIAGKKR
+64 
-78 INRYMEFS
+78 MEFS

-141 RVPEEDVVEAKLR
+141 RVAEDDVVEAKLR

-338 LTVTFSKNEAG
+338 LTVTFSKNEEG
-349 EINSENPAP
+349 ETNTQNETPQVPEENFSEGT
-358 QAEPESFSDD
+358 AENEI
-368 AAENEFD
+368 ENEFD
-375 PTSFLW
+375 PTSFLC
-381 DPPIEHALSIE
+381 DPPIERALSIE

-398 WQVGI
+398 WQVAI
-403 HITDAAEY
+403 HIADAAEY
-411 VQPETPIDREARKR
+411 VQPETPLDREARKR
-425 GTCAHL
+425 GTSAHL

-436 AVLPEILNDRCS
+436 PVQPQILNDRCS
-448 LLLDT
+448 LQPDT

-468 ELLEY
+468 ELTEY

-487 YQDAQAILEPGS
+487 YEQAQAIIEPDS
-499 DAEDHALSSALRP
+499 DAEDNPLSSALRP
-512 FLDQIGAASQAA
+512 FLDQIRAASQAA

-530 RGSFEL
+530 RGAFEL

-553 FATAPAAQSAVSE
+553 FTTATPAQSAVSE

-605 SNNLGGELYLES
+605 SNNLGGELYLEN
-617 EEEVLPLEFQRFT
+617 EEEVLPLDFQRFT

-672 RCNSPLSRYADLLVL
+672 RCTSPLSRYADLLVL

-698 SSRTTRAKEKVDLH
+698 SSRTTRAKEKVNLH

-798 DILRVE
+798 ELLRVE

-824 TLVGRKIR
+824 TLVGRKNR

-865 AFDDDE
+865 AFDDEE

>member
-1 VRGLCLHRH
+1 
-10 QSVADK
+10 
-16 QQTISDC
+16 
-23 RCREKISKNPWLQVA
+23 
-38 PTVLASPPTN
+38 
-48 PRICWEAGTA
+48 
-58 RAREGA
+58 
-64 ADFAKIRLIAGKKR
+64 
-78 INRYMEFS
+78 MEFS

-349 EINSENPAP
+349 ETNTENEAP
-358 QAEPESFSDD
+358 QIPEENFSEGTAENEL
-368 AAENEFD
+368 ENEFD
-375 PTSFLW
+375 PTSFLC
-381 DPPIEHALSIE
+381 DPPIERALSIE

-398 WQVGI
+398 WQVAI
-403 HITDAAEY
+403 HIADAAEY
-411 VQPETPIDREARKR
+411 VQPETPLDREARKR
-425 GTCAHL
+425 GTSAHL

-436 AVLPEILNDRCS
+436 PVQPQILNERCS
-448 LLLDT
+448 LQQDT
-453 ERLAFSIL
+453 ERLAFSVL

-468 ELLEY
+468 ELTEY

-487 YQDAQAILEPGS
+487 YEQAQAIIEPDS
-499 DAEDHALSSALRP
+499 DAEDNPLSSALRP

-553 FATAPAAQSAVSE
+553 FTTATPAQSAVSE

-617 EEEVLPLEFQRFT
+617 EEEVLPLDFQRFT

-672 RCNSPLSRYADLLVL
+672 RCTSPLSRYADLLVL

-698 SSRTTRAKEKVDLH
+698 SSRTTRAKEKVNLH

-726 PDLHHEFETEFAAAV
+726 PDLHHEFETEFAAGV

-798 DILRVE
+798 ELLRVE

-824 TLVGRKIR
+824 TLVGRKNR

-865 AFDDDE
+865 AFDDDD

>member
-1 VRGLCLHRH
+1 
-10 QSVADK
+10 
-16 QQTISDC
+16 
-23 RCREKISKNPWLQVA
+23 
-38 PTVLASPPTN
+38 
-48 PRICWEAGTA
+48 
-58 RAREGA
+58 
-64 ADFAKIRLIAGKKR
+64 
-78 INRYMEFS
+78 MEFS

-106 KKLDCNDATSQLKL
+106 KKLDCNDVTSQLKL

-141 RVPEEDVVEAKLR
+141 RVTEDDVVEAKLR

-225 ATPTGRV
+225 STPTGRI

-325 KTDIKKRLDLRNS
+325 KTDIKKRLDLRDI
-338 LTVTFSKNEAG
+338 LTVTFTKNQLE
-349 EINSENPAP
+349 ETNSENSENI
-358 QAEPESFSDD
+358 AETTQEETFSEFP
-368 AAENEFD
+368 ENEFD
-375 PTSFLW
+375 PASFLSN
-381 DPPIEHALSIE
+381 PPVERALSIE

-398 WQVGI
+398 WRVGI
-403 HITDAAEY
+403 HIADGAEY

-425 GTCAHL
+425 GTAPHL
-431 GEKII
+431 GDKII
-436 AVLPEILNDRCS
+436 AILPEILLDDRSS
-448 LLLDT
+448 LIPDV
-453 ERLAFSIL
+453 ERPTFSVIL
-461 LTLDESG
+461 TIDESG
-468 ELLEY
+468 EVLEY
-473 EIQTSVIHIDYQLS
+473 EIQTSIIQVDCQLS
-487 YQDAQAILEPGS
+487 YQEVETILESGS
-499 DAEDHALSSALRP
+499 AATVHPLSSAICP
-512 FLDQIGAASQAA
+512 FLNQLFAVSEVVRQVRLKRGA
-524 RQARLQ
+524 
-530 RGSFEL
+530 FEL

-553 FATAPAAQSAVSE
+553 FAIAPRTQSAVAE

-574 VATHLQALGVPAIY
+574 VATHLQALGVPGIY

-605 SNNLGGELYLES
+605 SNNLGGELYLEN
-617 EEEVLPLEFQRFT
+617 EEEVLPFDFQRFT
-630 QQFAD
+630 QQFAG

-672 RCNSPLSRYADLLVL
+672 RCTSPLSRYADLLVL
-687 RVLQAVFEQGR
+687 RLLQAVLEQGR
-698 SSRTTRAKEKVDLH
+698 SSRTTRAKEKVNLR

-726 PDLHHEFETEFAAAV
+726 PDLHHEFETEFASLV

-824 TLVGRKIR
+824 TLVGRKNR

>member
-1 VRGLCLHRH
+1 
-10 QSVADK
+10 
-16 QQTISDC
+16 
-23 RCREKISKNPWLQVA
+23 
-38 PTVLASPPTN
+38 
-48 PRICWEAGTA
+48 
-58 RAREGA
+58 
-64 ADFAKIRLIAGKKR
+64 
-78 INRYMEFS
+78 MEFS

-141 RVPEEDVVEAKLR
+141 RVTEDDVVEAKLR

-251 NGTNLQEAIDHLVH
+251 NGINLQEAIDHLVH

-305 PRSFPAA
+305 PRSFPPA

-325 KTDIKKRLDLRNS
+325 KTDIKKRLDLRDI
-338 LTVTFSKNEAG
+338 LTITFSKNQLE
-349 EINSENPAP
+349 ETQSENN
-358 QAEPESFSDD
+358 PETIGEETFSD
-368 AAENEFD
+368 AAENENEFD
-375 PTSFLW
+375 PASFLS
-381 DPPIEHALSIE
+381 DPPVERALSIE

-398 WQVGI
+398 WRVGI
-403 HITDAAEY
+403 HIADAAEY

-425 GTCAHL
+425 GTAPHL

-436 AVLPEILNDRCS
+436 AVLPEIVNERCS
-448 LLLDT
+448 LLPDT
-453 ERLAFSIL
+453 ERLAFSVL
-461 LTLDESG
+461 LTLDSSG
-468 ELLEY
+468 ALAEY
-473 EIQTSVIHIDYQLS
+473 EIQTSVIQIDYQLS
-487 YQDAQAILEPGS
+487 YKEAEAILESRS
-499 DAEDHALSSALRP
+499 DDPLSSALRP
-512 FLDQIGAASQAA
+512 FLDQISAASQAA
-524 RQARLQ
+524 RQARLK
-530 RGSFEL
+530 RGAFEL

-553 FATAPAAQSAVSE
+553 FAIAPRAQSAVAE

-574 VATHLQALGVPAIY
+574 VATHLQALGVPGIY

-605 SNNLGGELYLES
+605 SNNLGGELYLEN
-617 EEEVLPLEFQRFT
+617 EEEVLPFDFQRFT
-630 QQFAD
+630 QQFAG

-672 RCNSPLSRYADLLVL
+672 RCTSPLSRYADLLVL
-687 RVLQAVFEQGR
+687 RLLQAVLEQGR
-698 SSRTTRAKEKVDLH
+698 SGRTTRTKEKVDLH

-726 PDLHHEFETEFAAAV
+726 PDLHHEFETEFASVV

-798 DILRVE
+798 ELLRVE

-824 TLVGRKIR
+824 TLVGRKNR

>member
-1 VRGLCLHRH
+1 
-10 QSVADK
+10 
-16 QQTISDC
+16 
-23 RCREKISKNPWLQVA
+23 
-38 PTVLASPPTN
+38 
-48 PRICWEAGTA
+48 
-58 RAREGA
+58 
-64 ADFAKIRLIAGKKR
+64 
-78 INRYMEFS
+78 MEFS

-106 KKLDCNDATSQLKL
+106 KKLDCNDVTSQLKL

-141 RVPEEDVVEAKLR
+141 RVTEDDVVEAKLR

-225 ATPTGRV
+225 STPTGRV

-325 KTDIKKRLDLRNS
+325 KTDIKKRLDLRDI
-338 LTVTFSKNEAG
+338 LTFTFTKNQLE
-349 EINSENPAP
+349 ETESENI
-358 QAEPESFSDD
+358 AETIEEENISDFPK
-368 AAENEFD
+368 NEFD
-375 PTSFLW
+375 PASFLSN
-381 DPPIEHALSIE
+381 PPIERALSIE

-398 WQVGI
+398 WRVGV
-403 HITDAAEY
+403 HIADAAEY

-425 GTCAHL
+425 GTAPHL
-431 GEKII
+431 GDKII
-436 AVLPEILNDRCS
+436 AILPEILLDDRSS
-448 LLLDT
+448 LIPDV
-453 ERLAFSIL
+453 ERPTFSVIL
-461 LTLDESG
+461 TIDESG
-468 ELLEY
+468 EVIEY
-473 EIQTSVIHIDYQLS
+473 EIQTSIIQVDCQLNYQE
-487 YQDAQAILEPGS
+487 AETILESGS
-499 DAEDHALSSALRP
+499 ASTVHPLSSTICP
-512 FLDQIGAASQAA
+512 FLSQLFAVSEVV
-524 RQARLQ
+524 REARLK
-530 RGSFEL
+530 RGAFEL

-553 FATAPAAQSAVSE
+553 FAIAPRTQSAVAE

-574 VATHLQALGVPAIY
+574 VATHLQALGVPGIY

-605 SNNLGGELYLES
+605 SNNLGGELYLEN
-617 EEEVLPLEFQRFT
+617 EEEVLPFDFQRFT
-630 QQFAD
+630 QQFAG

-657 TPKPHF
+657 IPKPHF
-663 GLALQDGYT
+663 GLALQEGYT
-672 RCNSPLSRYADLLVL
+672 RCTSPLSRYADLLVL
-687 RVLQAVFEQGR
+687 RLLQAVLEQGR
-698 SSRTTRAKEKVDLH
+698 SSRTTRAKEKVNLR

-726 PDLHHEFETEFAAAV
+726 PDLHHEFETEFASLV

-798 DILRVE
+798 ELLRVE

-824 TLVGRKIR
+824 TLVGRKNR

>member
-1 VRGLCLHRH
+1 V
-10 QSVADK
+10 V
-16 QQTISDC
+16 
-23 RCREKISKNPWLQVA
+23 
-38 PTVLASPPTN
+38 
-48 PRICWEAGTA
+48 
-58 RAREGA
+58 
-64 ADFAKIRLIAGKKR
+64 DFAKIRLIAGKKR
-78 INRYMEFS
+78 IDRYMEFS

-141 RVPEEDVVEAKLR
+141 RVTEDDVVEAKLR

-225 ATPTGRV
+225 STPTGRV

-325 KTDIKKRLDLRNS
+325 KTDIKKRLDLRDI
-338 LTVTFSKNEAG
+338 LTFTFSKNTLE
-349 EINSENPAP
+349 ETNSENNVETT
-358 QAEPESFSDD
+358 QEEIISDFPK
-368 AAENEFD
+368 NEFD
-375 PTSFLW
+375 PASFLSN
-381 DPPIEHALSIE
+381 PPIERALSIE

-398 WQVGI
+398 WRVGI
-403 HITDAAEY
+403 HIADAAEY

-425 GTCAHL
+425 GTAPHL
-431 GEKII
+431 GDKII
-436 AVLPEILNDRCS
+436 AILPEILLDDRSS
-448 LLLDT
+448 LIPDV
-453 ERLAFSIL
+453 ERLTFSVIL
-461 LTLDESG
+461 TIDESG
-468 ELLEY
+468 ELVEY
-473 EIQTSVIHIDYQLS
+473 EIQTSIIQVDCQLTYQE
-487 YQDAQAILEPGS
+487 AETILESGASATVHP
-499 DAEDHALSSALRP
+499 LSSTICP
-512 FLDQIGAASQAA
+512 FLSQLFAVSEVV
-524 RQARLQ
+524 RQARLK
-530 RGSFEL
+530 RGAFEL

-553 FATAPAAQSAVSE
+553 FAIAPRAQSAVSE

-574 VATHLQALGVPAIY
+574 VATHLQALGVPGIY

-605 SNNLGGELYLES
+605 SNNLGGELYLEN
-617 EEEVLPLEFQRFT
+617 EEEVLPFDFQRFT
-630 QQFAD
+630 QQFAG

-672 RCNSPLSRYADLLVL
+672 RCTSPLSRYADLLVL
-687 RVLQAVFEQGR
+687 RLLQAVLEQGR
-698 SSRTTRAKEKVDLH
+698 SSRTTRAKEKVNLR

-726 PDLHHEFETEFAAAV
+726 PDLHHEFETEFASLV

-824 TLVGRKIR
+824 TLVGRKNR

-865 AFDDDE
+865 AFDDEE

>member
-1 VRGLCLHRH
+1 
-10 QSVADK
+10 
-16 QQTISDC
+16 
-23 RCREKISKNPWLQVA
+23 
-38 PTVLASPPTN
+38 
-48 PRICWEAGTA
+48 
-58 RAREGA
+58 
-64 ADFAKIRLIAGKKR
+64 
-78 INRYMEFS
+78 MEFS

-106 KKLDCNDATSQLKL
+106 KKLDCNDETSQLKL

-141 RVPEEDVVEAKLR
+141 RVVEDDVVEAKLR

-305 PRSFPAA
+305 PRSFPPAA
-312 VIKAAENLPSKLK
+312 IKAAENLPTKLK
-325 KTDIKKRLDLRNS
+325 KTDIKKRLDLRDI
-338 LTVTFSKNEAG
+338 LTITFAKNELG
-349 EINSENPAP
+349 KTNSDNY
-358 QAEPESFSDD
+358 AETAQEESFS

-375 PTSFLW
+375 PASFLS
-381 DPPIEHALSIE
+381 DPPVERAISIE
-392 TLKSGG
+392 SLKSGG
-398 WQVGI
+398 WRVGI
-403 HITDAAEY
+403 HIADAAEY

-425 GTCAHL
+425 GTSPHL

-436 AVLPEILNDRCS
+436 SVLPEILLDDRSS
-448 LLLDT
+448 LWPDI
-453 ERLAFSIL
+453 ERLTFTVM
-461 LTLDESG
+461 LTVDESG
-468 ELLEY
+468 ALAEY
-473 EIQTSVIHIDYQLS
+473 EIQTSIIQVDCQLS
-487 YQDAQAILEPGS
+487 YQQAETIRESGPDATVHP
-499 DAEDHALSSALRP
+499 LSSVISP
-512 FLDQIGAASQAA
+512 FLNQLFAASEAV
-524 RQARLQ
+524 RQARLK
-530 RGSFEL
+530 RGAFEL

-553 FATAPAAQSAVSE
+553 FAIAPPAQSAVAE

-574 VATHLQALGVPAIY
+574 VATHLQALGVPGIY

-605 SNNLGGELYLES
+605 SNNLGGELYLEN
-617 EEEVLPLEFQRFT
+617 EEEVLPFDFQRFT
-630 QQFAD
+630 QQFAG

-657 TPKPHF
+657 VPKPHF

-672 RCNSPLSRYADLLVL
+672 RCTSPLSRYADLLVL
-687 RVLQAVFEQGR
+687 RLLQAVFEQGR
-698 SSRTTRAKEKVDLH
+698 SSRTTRAKEKVNLH

-726 PDLHHEFETEFAAAV
+726 PDLHHEFETEFASLV

-798 DILRVE
+798 EILRVE

-824 TLVGRKIR
+824 TLVGRKNR

-865 AFDDDE
+865 AFEDDE

>member
-1 VRGLCLHRH
+1 
-10 QSVADK
+10 
-16 QQTISDC
+16 
-23 RCREKISKNPWLQVA
+23 
-38 PTVLASPPTN
+38 
-48 PRICWEAGTA
+48 
-58 RAREGA
+58 
-64 ADFAKIRLIAGKKR
+64 
-78 INRYMEFS
+78 MEFS

-106 KKLDCNDATSQLKL
+106 KKLDCNDVTSQLKL

-141 RVPEEDVVEAKLR
+141 RVTEDDVVEAKLR

-225 ATPTGRV
+225 STPTGRI

-251 NGTNLQEAIDHLVH
+251 NGTDLQEAIDHLVH

-305 PRSFPAA
+305 PRSFPVA

-325 KTDIKKRLDLRNS
+325 KTDIKKRLDLRDI
-338 LTVTFSKNEAG
+338 LTFTFSKNTLE
-349 EINSENPAP
+349 ETNSENNVETT
-358 QAEPESFSDD
+358 QDETFSNS
-368 AAENEFD
+368 AENEFD
-375 PTSFLW
+375 PASFLST
-381 DPPIEHALSIE
+381 PPVERALSIE

-398 WQVGI
+398 WRVGI
-403 HITDAAEY
+403 HIADAAEY

-425 GTCAHL
+425 GTAPHL
-431 GEKII
+431 GDKII
-436 AVLPEILNDRCS
+436 AILPEILLDDRSS
-448 LLLDT
+448 LIPDV
-453 ERLAFSIL
+453 ERLTFSVIL
-461 LTLDESG
+461 TIDESG
-468 ELLEY
+468 ELVEY
-473 EIQTSVIHIDYQLS
+473 EIQTSIIQVDCQLS
-487 YQDAQAILEPGS
+487 YQEAETILESGASATVHP
-499 DAEDHALSSALRP
+499 LSSTICP
-512 FLDQIGAASQAA
+512 FLSQLFAASEVV
-524 RQARLQ
+524 RQVRLK
-530 RGSFEL
+530 RGAFEL

-553 FATAPAAQSAVSE
+553 FAIAPPTQSAVAE
-566 LVVLANQA
+566 LIVLANQA
-574 VATHLQALGVPAIY
+574 VATHLQALGVPGIY

-605 SNNLGGELYLES
+605 SNNLGGELYLEN
-617 EEEVLPLEFQRFT
+617 EEEVLPFDFQRFT
-630 QQFAD
+630 QQFAG

-672 RCNSPLSRYADLLVL
+672 RCTSPLSRYADLLVL
-687 RVLQAVFEQGR
+687 RLLQAVLEQGR
-698 SSRTTRAKEKVDLH
+698 SSRTTRAKEKVNLR

-726 PDLHHEFETEFAAAV
+726 PDLHHEFETEFASLV

-824 TLVGRKIR
+824 TLVGRKNR

-865 AFDDDE
+865 AFDDEE